1 MFHELR
7 TTFYNSA
14 RPDVQEDEVVTGV
27 RVAAGRTPSR
37 AVEQA
42 LVDAAERVLVRDG
55 LAGVTVRAVATE
67 AGVAPMGVYNRF
79 GSKDGLIVAVLIRGF
94 DGLRAAVTEDAD
106 PDPVARL
113 LASGRNYRRFALAQP
128 QHYAAMFGGRP
139 APAEG
144 PADLVAHAAAAFEAL
159 VDHVRYAGTLG
170 ALRNGVPRETA
181 QLIWSSV
188 HGAVSLELAGAVL
201 TPDPAATYE
210 ELLHLLVAGLR

>member
-1 MFHELR
+1 VGSSG
-7 TTFYNSA
+7 TTTEA
-14 RPDVQEDEVVTGV
+14 GG
-27 RVAAGRTPSR
+27 GRTPSR

-79 GSKDGLIVAVLIRGF
+79 GSKEALLAAVLVRGF
-94 DGLRAAVTEDAD
+94 DELHAAVVADAD
-106 PDPVARL
+106 PDPVRRL
-113 LASGRNYRRFALAQP
+113 LASGRNYRRFALERP
-128 QHYAAMFGGRP
+128 RHYDAMFGIRLKAAVETP
-139 APAEG
+139 ELAERG
-144 PADLVAHAAAAFEAL
+144 AAAFGAL
-159 VDHVRYAGTLG
+159 VEHVRYAT
-170 ALRNGVPRETA
+170 AVGVLPDRDPAEAA

-210 ELLHLLVAGLR
+210 ALLHLLVDGLRG